1 MSLRRVGRP
10 TWPARLGAIAGLVA
24 FCAAPIVVYV
34 LAGRFPSFPRLT
46 TWAAFRNSLS
56 HADDAAFGD
65 AVLRWAERVGV
76 VLYLWLATEL
86 VITLAAQLADRLG
99 RSSLRAVLE
108 SLQPR
113 SVALALNT
121 VVIAALSIAPRTGT
135 GVAVA
140 STPVSAPERPDP
152 PGGGAPPPAS
162 LGTPTAETQTAQR
175 EHVVRPGES
184 LWSIAAAECASPLY
198 WRDIADLN
206 GIEHPALIH
215 PGTVLRIPA
224 ACEVPEHVAYVVAP
238 GDTLSRIA
246 QREYG
251 AAGAWEAIWQANRGV
266 VMSDGRTFS
275 DPALILPGWTLR
287 LPTRPGSLPTAAVA
301 TPAPAPAAGPP
312 AHQEPAPAPAGPP
325 TPAPDTVASP
335 AAPARPARSP
345 GASPADEPTHQVA
358 PGHGVRIPAG
368 PLIAPCV
375 ASGVLALALLA
386 RRRRRGARPLD
397 SPEPRRADPPIIG
410 GIRAAGTVPSID
422 PLAPHTEALSS
433 VLSAAGRMPRVLGAW
448 DDGEAVR
455 FVLDAD
461 PATLP
466 AGTTHEGLGIRVEF
480 SDVDGLAVAT
490 TTGQRLPGLF
500 RDPVAWT
507 DDLLVPV
514 GRHEPEGWLHVPLL
528 STPIAV
534 TGPET
539 SDLVSAMLLAAA
551 MRAGAAELRVFL
563 AREVT
568 LGVSPPEGLD
578 LPPFETVPTDGL
590 PALLAQEAHARA
602 SVVAEKSCDNF
613 AELSASW
620 PGLRPAWVLVLDAP
634 TAAACAGELA
644 TLADLGVGALV
655 LGDLPGARTLRL
667 SDGRLEVHAPG
678 LGTFAALVPHLLP
691 TAALVDELQAE
702 ALPLEPGPSDEADEI
717 RAPAAGVDAPL
728 RIHVLGGYRVQRHGA
743 DVALAETTSA
753 QARELVAF
761 LAVAGATSA
770 VRLRE
775 ILWPEE
781 HDAGDVRRQSLH
793 PLVSKA
799 RAWIGTPDAEDPVVH
814 ENGIYRLG
822 SQVWVDVAA
831 FRSAVASGD
840 LASLQ
845 EAIALYGELL
855 DGQDS
860 GRRFGWVKAEGY
872 RDAERS
878 RYLGAAGRLAEALLD
893 SGDPGKALSVLEP
906 ALLGEGAAWEPLVRI
921 AVRCEAALGNP
932 EGIRRR
938 VAALEDAIGEDKV
951 SPETRDLARS
961 LLTPRRRPAAD
972 QPGLRVVPDGQVA
985 ADGWTRTAPRRT

>member
-1 MSLRRVGRP
+1 MTERRLGRP

-24 FCAAPIVVYV
+24 FCAAPIVVYFV
-34 LAGRFPSFPRLT
+34 AGRFPSFPRPT
-46 TWAAFRNSLS
+46 TWAAFRNFLS
-56 HADDAAFGD
+56 RADDAAFGD

-86 VITLAAQLADRLG
+86 VITLGAQLANRLG
-99 RSSLRAVLE
+99 RSSVRAALE

-113 SVALALNT
+113 SVALALNA
-121 VVIAALSIAPRTGT
+121 VVIAALSVSPRTGT

-140 STPVSAPERPDP
+140 STSISAPERPDP
-152 PGGGAPPPAS
+152 AGGGAPPPRPP
-162 LGTPTAETQTAQR
+162 GTPSAETQTAQR

-184 LWSIAAAECASPLY
+184 LWSIAAAECTSPLY

-206 GIEHPALIH
+206 TIEHPALIH
-215 PGTVLRIPA
+215 PGMVLRLPA
-224 ACEVPEHVAYVVAP
+224 GCEVPEHVAYVVAP

-251 AAGAWEAIWQANRGV
+251 AAGAWEAVWRANRGL

-275 DPALILPGWTLR
+275 DPGLILPGWTLR
-287 LPTRPGSLPTAAVA
+287 LPTRPGPLPAPPLA
-301 TPAPAPAAGPP
+301 PAPAPSASLP
-312 AHQEPAPAPAGPP
+312 AHLEPKPPPTGAAPP
-325 TPAPDTVASP
+325 TPNAVVSP
-335 AAPARPARSP
+335 AAPAPARAARPP
-345 GASPADEPTHQVA
+345 GASPANESARQAT
-358 PGHGVRIPAG
+358 PGHGVRIPAAL
-368 PLIAPCV
+368 LIAPCV

-386 RRRRRGARPLD
+386 RRRRRGALPLD

-410 GIRAAGTVPSID
+410 GIRFAGTVASID
-422 PLAPHTEALSS
+422 PLGPHTEALSS
-433 VLSAAGRMPRVLGAW
+433 VLSAAGHMPRVLGAW

-461 PATLP
+461 AATLP

-480 SDVDGLAVAT
+480 SGVDGLAVAT
-490 TTGQRLPGLF
+490 TTGRRLPRLF

-514 GRHEPEGWLHVPLL
+514 GRHEPEGWLHLPLL

-534 TGPET
+534 TGPEA
-539 SDLVSAMLLAAA
+539 SDLASAMLLAAA
-551 MRAGAAELRVFL
+551 MRAGAGELRVFL
-563 AREVT
+563 AGGVT
-568 LGVSPPEGLD
+568 LDASPPEVMD
-578 LPPFETVPTDGL
+578 LPAFESIPTEGL
-590 PALLAQEAHARA
+590 PELLAQETHSRA

-613 AELSASW
+613 AELSAAW
-620 PGLRPAWVLVLDAP
+620 PGLHPAWVLVLDAA

-644 TLADLGVGALV
+644 ALAALGVGALV
-655 LGDLPGARTLRL
+655 LGDLPGGRTLRL
-667 SDGRLEVHAPG
+667 SDGRLEVRAPG
-678 LGTFAALVPHLLP
+678 LGTFAGLVPHLLP

-702 ALPLEPGPSDEADEI
+702 ALPVEPALGEEAEDLP
-717 RAPAAGVDAPL
+717 APVADIDAAV
-728 RIHVLGGYRVQRHGA
+728 RIHLLGGYRVQRHGTE
-743 DVALAETTSA
+743 VALTATTSA

-761 LAVAGATSA
+761 LAVAGPTSA

-799 RAWIGTPDAEDPVVH
+799 RAWIGTAGAEDPVVH
-814 ENGIYRLG
+814 EDGIYRLG

-845 EAIALYGELL
+845 VAIGMYGELL

-893 SGDPGKALSVLEP
+893 SGHAGKALSVLEP
-906 ALLGEGAAWEPLVRI
+906 ALVGEGAAWEPLVRI

-938 VAALEDAIGEDKV
+938 VGALEDAIGEDKV
-951 SPETRDLARS
+951 SAETRDLARC
-961 LLTPRRRPAAD
+961 LLAPRRRPAPE
-972 QPGLRVVPDGQVA
+972 QPGLRVVPDERAA
-985 ADGWTRTAPRRT
+985 ADG

>member
-1 MSLRRVGRP
+1 
-10 TWPARLGAIAGLVA
+10 
-24 FCAAPIVVYV
+24 
-34 LAGRFPSFPRLT
+34 
-46 TWAAFRNSLS
+46 
-56 HADDAAFGD
+56 
-65 AVLRWAERVGV
+65 
-76 VLYLWLATEL
+76 
-86 VITLAAQLADRLG
+86 
-99 RSSLRAVLE
+99 
-108 SLQPR
+108 
-113 SVALALNT
+113 
-121 VVIAALSIAPRTGT
+121 
-135 GVAVA
+135 
-140 STPVSAPERPDP
+140 
-152 PGGGAPPPAS
+152 
-162 LGTPTAETQTAQR
+162 
-175 EHVVRPGES
+175 VRPGES

-206 GIEHPALIH
+206 GIEHPALIR
-215 PGTVLRIPA
+215 PGTVLRLPA
-224 ACEVPEHVAYVVAP
+224 TCEVPEHVAYVVAP

-251 AAGAWEAIWQANRGV
+251 AAGAWEAIWQANRGS
-266 VMSDGRTFS
+266 VMSDSRTFS

-287 LPTRPGSLPTAAVA
+287 LPTRPDPLPAPALA
-301 TPAPAPAAGPP
+301 TPAPAPAVGPA
-312 AHQEPAPAPAGPP
+312 AHQEPAPSPTSAA
-325 TPAPDTVASP
+325 TPAPGAVASP
-335 AAPARPARSP
+335 AAPASARPARPP
-345 GASPADEPTHQVA
+345 GASPAGEPAHQVTA
-358 PGHGVRIPAG
+358 GHSVRIPAG
-368 PLIAPCV
+368 LLIAPCV

-410 GIRAAGTVPSID
+410 GIRAAGTVASID

-433 VLSAAGRMPRVLGAW
+433 VLSAAGHMPRVLGAW
-448 DDGEAVR
+448 DDGETVR

-461 PATLP
+461 AATLP

-480 SDVDGLAVAT
+480 SAVEGLAVAT
-490 TTGQRLPGLF
+490 TTGRRLPGLF

-514 GRHEPEGWLHVPLL
+514 GRHKPEGWLHLPLL

-534 TGPET
+534 TGPEAP
-539 SDLVSAMLLAAA
+539 DLVSAMLLAAA
-551 MRAGAAELRVFL
+551 MRAGAGELRVFL
-563 AREVT
+563 AGEVR
-568 LGVSPPEGLD
+568 LDASLPEGMD
-578 LPPFETVPTDGL
+578 LPAFEAIPTDGL
-590 PALLAQEAHARA
+590 PELLAQEAHARA
-602 SVVAEKSCDNF
+602 SVGADKSCDNF
-613 AELSASW
+613 AELSAAW
-620 PGLRPAWVLVLDAP
+620 PGLHPAWVLVLDAA
-634 TAAACAGELA
+634 TAAVCAGELA

-655 LGDLPGARTLRL
+655 LGDLPEARTLGL

-702 ALPLEPGPSDEADEI
+702 ALPLEPGPADEAEELP
-717 RAPAAGVDAPL
+717 APAAGGDAPL
-728 RIHVLGGYRVQRHGA
+728 RIYVLGGYRVQRHGA
-743 DVALAETTSA
+743 EVALTDTTSA

-761 LAVAGATSA
+761 LAVAGPTSA

-814 ENGIYRLG
+814 EDGIYRLG

-840 LASLQ
+840 PASLQ
-845 EAIALYGELL
+845 EAIGLYGELL

-893 SGDPGKALSVLEP
+893 SGDAGKALSVLEP
-906 ALLGEGAAWEPLVRI
+906 GLLGEGAAWEPLVRI

-938 VAALEDAIGEDKV
+938 VGALEDAIGEDKV
-951 SPETRDLARS
+951 SAETRDLARS
-961 LLTPRRRPAAD
+961 LLAPRRRPAPE
-972 QPGLRVVPDGQVA
+972 QPGLRVVPDGRVA
-985 ADGWTRTAPRRT
+985 ADG

>member
-1 MSLRRVGRP
+1 MSERRVGRP

-24 FCAAPIVVYV
+24 FCVAPIVVYL

-46 TWAAFRNSLS
+46 TWAAFRSFLS

-65 AVLRWAERVGV
+65 AVLRWAERVAV

-86 VITLAAQLADRLG
+86 VITLGALLAERLG
-99 RSSLRAVLE
+99 RSSLRAALE

-113 SVALALNT
+113 SVTLALNT
-121 VVIAALSIAPRTGT
+121 VVIAALSIAPRAGT
-135 GVAVA
+135 AVAVA

-152 PGGGAPPPAS
+152 AGGGGAPAPAP

-175 EHVVRPGES
+175 EHVVRPDES
-184 LWSIAAAECASPLY
+184 LWSIAAECASPLY
-198 WRDIADLN
+198 WRDIAELN

-215 PGTVLRIPA
+215 PGTVLRLPA
-224 ACEVPEHVAYVVAP
+224 ACEVPENVAYVVAP

-251 AAGAWEAIWQANRGV
+251 AAGAWGAIWQANRGS
-266 VMSDGRTFS
+266 VMSDGRTFA
-275 DPALILPGWTLR
+275 DPALILPGWMLR
-287 LPTRPGSLPTAAVA
+287 LPTKPDPLLAPAAVA
-301 TPAPAPAAGPP
+301 TPAPAAGAPTHP
-312 AHQEPAPAPAGPP
+312 EPAPAPTGAA
-325 TPAPDTVASP
+325 TPAPDAVASP
-335 AAPARPARSP
+335 AAPAPAHP
-345 GASPADEPTHQVA
+345 AGPFGASPTDEPTRQVTA
-358 PGHGVRIPAG
+358 SHGVRIPAG
-368 PLIAPCV
+368 LLIAPCV

-397 SPEPRRADPPIIG
+397 SPEPRRTDPPIIG
-410 GIRAAGTVPSID
+410 GIRAAGTVASID
-422 PLAPHTEALSS
+422 ALAPHTEALSS
-433 VLSAAGRMPRVLGAW
+433 VLSAAGHMPRVLGAW
-448 DDGEAVR
+448 DDGETVR

-461 PATLP
+461 AATLP

-514 GRHEPEGWLHVPLL
+514 GRHEPEGWLHLPLL

-534 TGPET
+534 TGPEAP
-539 SDLVSAMLLAAA
+539 DLVSAMLLAAG
-551 MRAGAAELRVFL
+551 MRAGAGELRVFL
-563 AREVT
+563 AEGVT
-568 LGVSPPEGLD
+568 LDARPPEGMD
-578 LPPFETVPTDGL
+578 LPAFEAIPTDGL
-590 PALLAQEAHARA
+590 AEFLAQEAHART
-602 SVVAEKSCDNF
+602 SVVTAKSCDNF
-613 AELSASW
+613 AELSAAW
-620 PGLRPAWVLVLDAP
+620 PGLYPAWLLVLEAA
-634 TAAACAGELA
+634 TAATCAGELA

-655 LGDLPGARTLRL
+655 FGGLPGGRTLRL
-667 SDGRLEVHAPG
+667 FDGRLEVHAPG
-678 LGTFAALVPHLLP
+678 LGTFNDLAPHLLP

-702 ALPLEPGPSDEADEI
+702 AFPVERGPADEAEEI
-717 RAPAAGVDAPL
+717 PAPVPEVDAAV
-728 RIHVLGGYRVQRHGA
+728 RIHVLGGYRIQRHGA
-743 DVALAETTSA
+743 EVPLTDTTSA

-761 LAVAGATSA
+761 LAVAGPTSA

-775 ILWPEE
+775 ILWPGE

-799 RAWIGTPDAEDPVVH
+799 RAWIGTPSAEDPVVH

-840 LASLQ
+840 PASLQ
-845 EAIALYGELL
+845 EAIGLYGELL

-893 SGDPGKALSVLEP
+893 SGDAGKALSFLEP
-906 ALLGEGAAWEPLVRI
+906 ALLGEGAAWEPLVRM

-938 VAALEDAIGEDKV
+938 VGALEDAIGEDKV
-951 SPETRDLARS
+951 SAETWDLARS
-961 LLTPRRRPAAD
+961 LLAPRRRPPPSTPACASC
-972 QPGLRVVPDGQVA
+972 LT
-985 ADGWTRTAPRRT
+985 TR

>member
-1 MSLRRVGRP
+1 MSERRLGRP

-24 FCAAPIVVYV
+24 FCAAPIVVYL

-46 TWAAFRNSLS
+46 TWVALRNFLS

-76 VLYLWLATEL
+76 VLYLWVATEL
-86 VITLAAQLADRLG
+86 AITLGAQLAERLG
-99 RSSLRAVLE
+99 RSSLRAALE

-113 SVALALNT
+113 SVALALNA
-121 VVIAALSIAPRTGT
+121 VVIAALSVSPRTGT

-140 STPVSAPERPDP
+140 STLASAPERPDP
-152 PGGGAPPPAS
+152 PGAGAPPPAS
-162 LGTPTAETQTAQR
+162 PGTPTAETQTAQR
-175 EHVVRPGES
+175 DHVVRPGES

-215 PGTVLRIPA
+215 PGTVLRLPA

-251 AAGAWEAIWQANRGV
+251 AAGAWEAVWQANRGS
-266 VMSDGRTFS
+266 VMSDGRSFS

-287 LPTRPGSLPTAAVA
+287 LPTRPGPLPAPPIA
-301 TPAPAPAAGPP
+301 TPAPPAGPP
-312 AHQEPAPAPAGPP
+312 AFQEP
-325 TPAPDTVASP
+325 TPAPASAATPTPDAVASP
-335 AAPARPARSP
+335 SAPASARPARPP
-345 GASPADEPTHQVA
+345 GASPVSEPAHQA
-358 PGHGVRIPAG
+358 TPGHGVRIPAG
-368 PLIAPCV
+368 PLVAPCV

-433 VLSAAGRMPRVLGAW
+433 VLSAAGHMPRVLGAW
-448 DDGEAVR
+448 DDGEAVH
-455 FVLDAD
+455 FVLDAEA
-461 PATLP
+461 ATLP
-466 AGTTHEGLGIRVEF
+466 AGTTHEGLGIRVAF
-480 SDVDGLAVAT
+480 SGIDSLAVAT
-490 TTGQRLPGLF
+490 TTGERLPGLF

-514 GRHEPEGWLHVPLL
+514 GRHEPEGWLHLPLL

-534 TGPET
+534 TGPEAP
-539 SDLVSAMLLAAA
+539 DLVSTMLLAAVL
-551 MRAGAAELRVFL
+551 RAGAGELRVFL
-563 AREVT
+563 AGEVT
-568 LGVSPPEGLD
+568 LDASPPEGMD
-578 LPPFETVPTDGL
+578 LPAFEAIPTDGL
-590 PALLAQEAHARA
+590 PEFLAQEAHARA
-602 SVVAEKSCDNF
+602 SVIADKSCDNF
-613 AELSASW
+613 AELSAAW
-620 PGLRPAWVLVLDAP
+620 PGLYPAWVLVLDAP

-667 SDGRLEVHAPG
+667 SDGRLEVDAPG
-678 LGTFAALVPHLLP
+678 LGTFGALVPHLLP
-691 TAALVDELQAE
+691 PAALVEELQAE
-702 ALPLEPGPSDEADEI
+702 ALPVEAGPADEGEDLP
-717 RAPAAGVDAPL
+717 APVAGIGAAV

-743 DVALAETTSA
+743 EVALTDTTSA

-761 LAVAGATSA
+761 LAVAGPTSA

-799 RAWIGTPDAEDPVVH
+799 RAWIGTADAEDPVVH

-840 LASLQ
+840 PASLQ
-845 EAIALYGELL
+845 EAIALYGDLL

-878 RYLGAAGRLAEALLD
+878 RYLGAAGRFAESLLD
-893 SGDPGKALSVLEP
+893 SGDAGKALSVLEP
-906 ALLGEGAAWEPLVRI
+906 PLLGEGAAWEPLVRI

-938 VAALEDAIGEDKV
+938 VGALEDAIGEDKV
-951 SPETRDLARS
+951 SAETRDLARS
-961 LLTPRRRPAAD
+961 LLAPRRRPAPE
-972 QPGLRVVPDGQVA
+972 QPGLRVVANDQASA
-985 ADGWTRTAPRRT
+985 AGGS